1 MSIGLNIRCIRK
13 ITHIKSPISNI
24 TILSPSG
31 AINPDYING
40 AAERLQKLGYNVVIS
55 PHAYG
60 ECGRFSGTDEERLAD
75 INNALQDPSV
85 DAILCA
91 RGGYGL
97 QRIIDKIDLS
107 TLDSPLSTI
116 IGFSDITAL
125 HQLYALHHTPYTIH
139 GLMCKHIA
147 TLPEDSE
154 ALQLFFRALAREPL
168 EYILPPHP
176 LNRSGEAQGTL
187 IGGNLSV
194 LYGLQGT
201 PYDLNHVI
209 DAHPEGVIL
218 FIEDIGERHYHID
231 RMMNNLRMAGVL
243 SRIKGLVVGQFTDC
257 EPDPGMKISNIKYQI
272 SNIYATIHEAVEAY
286 SYPILFD
293 FPAGHV
299 EDNRPLYLNHP
310 ATLITTGQ
318 SASLLQ
324 P

>member
-1 MSIGLNIRCIRK
+1 M
-13 ITHIKSPISNI
+13 
-24 TILSPSG
+24 
-31 AINPDYING
+31 
-40 AAERLQKLGYNVVIS
+40 VIS

-97 QRIIDKIDLS
+97 QRIIDKINLS

-257 EPDPGMKISNIKYQI
+257 EPDPGMPLSTFNFQP
-272 SNIYATIHEAVEAY
+272 STVYATIREAVEAY
-286 SYPILFD
+286 SYPLLFD

>member
-1 MSIGLNIRCIRK
+1 M
-13 ITHIKSPISNI
+13 
-24 TILSPSG
+24 
-31 AINPDYING
+31 
-40 AAERLQKLGYNVVIS
+40 VIS

-107 TLDSPLSTI
+107 SFDLRLSTFDYPPTL

-147 TLPEDSE
+147 TLPENSE

-257 EPDPGMKISNIKYQI
+257 EPDPGMKISNIKYPI
-272 SNIYATIHEAVEAY
+272 SNIYATIREAVEAY